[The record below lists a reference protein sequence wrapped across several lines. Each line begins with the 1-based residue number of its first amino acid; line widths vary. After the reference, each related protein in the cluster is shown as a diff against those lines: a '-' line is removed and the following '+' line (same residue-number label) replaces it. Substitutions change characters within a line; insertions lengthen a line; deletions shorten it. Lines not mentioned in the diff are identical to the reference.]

1 MSENLVAS
9 GYDAVYA
16 ALPGSP
22 TFHRI
27 WSTLACGAD
36 YPAGFGHISFLTLG
50 ELRELT
56 ERLELCGGGLLV
68 DLACGAGGPG
78 LWVASMTKS
87 RLIGIDLSGAGL
99 LQARRRATVM
109 HTPATFV
116 RATLSA
122 VALQRGQAD
131 AAMSVDAIQY
141 VPDKQAAVAEVA
153 RVLRSGARLVFTAFE
168 LEPDHVSDLPVLG
181 DDPVSDY
188 RPLLEGSGFV
198 VESYEETPRWQ
209 ERVVATYE
217 AVLAAADILG
227 QELGA
232 EAFAA
237 LAFEMMLTLERDPYR
252 RRVLAVAR
260 RV

>member
-1 MSENLVAS
+1 VSDELIAS

-27 WSTLACGAD
+27 WSSLACGAD
-36 YPAGFGHISFLTLG
+36 YPAEFGHISFLTLG

-56 ERLELCGGGLLV
+56 ERLELSGGLVV

-78 LWVASMTKS
+78 LWVASMTHS
-87 RLIGIDLSGAGL
+87 RLVGIDLSAAGL
-99 LQARRRATVM
+99 LQARRRAAVM
-109 HTPATFV
+109 QASATFV

-131 AAMSVDAIQY
+131 AAMSVDALQY

-153 RVLRSGARLVFTAFE
+153 RVLRPGARLVFTAFE

-181 DDPVSDY
+181 DDAVSDY

-198 VESYEETPRWQ
+198 VEMYEETPGWKG
-209 ERVVATYE
+209 RVVATYE
-217 AVLAAADILG
+217 AVLEAGDVLG

-260 RV
+260 RR